1 MKEIFIDLVSHKTA
15 VTSSAVVLPSLEG
28 SAIYTKRC
36 NSFTIISKGVSKEI
50 SNYTLAYLLQGANV
64 RLLCDKGLFRN
75 EEIISHIS
83 AVQAN
88 RYEDFKLDELLQK
101 TWNLIVK
108 NNIPL
113 DVVRNIDLY
122 IPADKLSQYD
132 IQLGQ
137 TELPVIKMNTY
148 KPTDLQRKDWGVA
161 DKSFAFSKTKTQYK
175 YQYTTTLYD
184 KLIAWLQ
191 LKFYTENNI
200 APLYTTEEIQCAELV
215 TPYSAVAEENYYE
228 RICY

>member
-137 TELPVIKMNTY
+137 QELPVVKMNTY
-148 KPTDLQRKDWGVA
+148 KPTDLQRKDWNIK
-161 DKSFAFSKTKTQYK
+161 DEDFIFSKQRAEYK
-175 YQYTTTLYD
+175 YKYTTTLYD
-184 KLIAWLQ
+184 KLVAWLQ
-191 LKFYTENNI
+191 LKFYIENGI
-200 APLYTTEEIQCAELV
+200 EPLYTLEEVEEKALV
-215 TPYSAVAEENYYE
+215 TPYSATAEANLYE
-228 RICY
+228 RMCY